1 MATQHLYAL
10 VKTSGAVGPEE
21 GGLESD
27 VVGIY
32 GSRALAE
39 KAIRLS
45 TRGYKT
51 IDGVKYHHGSN
62 STVTTFLIHKRV
74 ADELP
79 PGDDDEDER
88 DQVSSPGSF
97 SELARHIE
105 TFCQVLERQSSAA
118 SRKEAAVRAEMR
130 AEIRLRL
137 REILLQY
144 EDNRFESDGSGSS
157 AEQGLRSL
165 LRGRM
170 SKCDDLDTTP
180 AGIGERARLGKA
192 DQLASS
198 QLRLRIAA
206 IVVFFFS
213 FIFCNAMS
221 SAVAGHITPKMDP
234 LPDIMHR
241 ALPTRWATEFF
252 GPYFLRVLPD
262 LCTFIPII
270 LMLTM
275 MFTHRQRWTIIRR
288 FFVTFAIVNSL
299 RSFTIN
305 MTLLPDM
312 SDHCRAQFEC
322 LDESLELTCDTPSS
336 CRNFDVCG
344 GLLPYNGTYKLE
356 PIFPRVLFR
365 MFKVAVGQP
374 TCGDLVFSGHT
385 IYLVF
390 AAEMYSEYGHSGW
403 LRNQALGSAIA
414 HAVQWMVVAGL
425 LLILLLRFHYTID
438 CVVAVCVVK
447 HIWYIYHVH
456 ADVLVSKCFSKH
468 RRQRANWSFPPLA
481 VVEWLEGHASNAD
494 GRLNAFSSA
503 SDLRYVFEAYD
514 YNQDGT
520 LDKDEAADLCEYLG
534 LSASAR
540 AELPAQCNFHT
551 LHKVVSKSL
560 PVRRSFEQAIASHSL
575 SIA

>member
-1 MATQHLYAL
+1 
-10 VKTSGAVGPEE
+10 
-21 GGLESD
+21 
-27 VVGIY
+27 
-32 GSRALAE
+32 
-39 KAIRLS
+39 
-45 TRGYKT
+45 
-51 IDGVKYHHGSN
+51 
-62 STVTTFLIHKRV
+62 
-74 ADELP
+74 
-79 PGDDDEDER
+79 
-88 DQVSSPGSF
+88 
-97 SELARHIE
+97 
-105 TFCQVLERQSSAA
+105 
-118 SRKEAAVRAEMR
+118 
-130 AEIRLRL
+130 
-137 REILLQY
+137 
-144 EDNRFESDGSGSS
+144 
-157 AEQGLRSL
+157 
-165 LRGRM
+165 
-170 SKCDDLDTTP
+170 
-180 AGIGERARLGKA
+180 
-192 DQLASS
+192 
-198 QLRLRIAA
+198 
-206 IVVFFFS
+206 
-213 FIFCNAMS
+213 
-221 SAVAGHITPKMDP
+221 
-234 LPDIMHR
+234 
-241 ALPTRWATEFF
+241 
-252 GPYFLRVLPD
+252 
-262 LCTFIPII
+262 
-270 LMLTM
+270 
-275 MFTHRQRWTIIRR
+275 
-288 FFVTFAIVNSL
+288 
-299 RSFTIN
+299 
-305 MTLLPDM
+305 
-312 SDHCRAQFEC
+312 
-322 LDESLELTCDTPSS
+322 
-336 CRNFDVCG
+336 
-344 GLLPYNGTYKLE
+344 
-356 PIFPRVLFR
+356 